1 MRSVKWLTLAIT
13 LLFSASYS
21 YADEIE
27 DLVLQQ
33 ISTKTFME
41 DLYIEEYQGDYGR
54 LEHAN
59 LRL

>member
-13 LLFSASYS
+13 LLFPASYS

-33 ISTKTFME
+33 ISVKTFME
-41 DLYIEEYQGDYGR
+41 DLHIEEYQGD
-54 LEHAN
+54 
-59 LRL
+59 